1 MTATKAFAC
10 QINSLVRNNSAYPK
24 YEMTFCSK
32 LICWL
37 KSFGR
42 LSDFLKLYSAKEEE
56 LQDMDNYSKLHLA
69 ILWSSC
75 IIMKIMAWI
84 M

>member
-1 MTATKAFAC
+1 MAFAYK
-10 QINSLVRNNSAYPK
+10 INSWVLKNSAYQK
-24 YEMTFCSK
+24 YEMTFWSK

-42 LSDFLKLYSAKEEE
+42 LSKFLKLYSAKEEE
-56 LQDMDNYSKLHLA
+56 LQDMNNYSKLHLA
-69 ILWSSC
+69 ILRSSC